1 VCLVY
6 TTKSIPTFS
15 ILLSLLSRPCVS
27 SVAKLSVFGVDRCL
41 SASVSMVEDG
51 STLAMAFNRSST
63 VIYTKQYTLASEH
76 ICTCSSWVMQNPII
90 SCQVLSFWYGLTQ
103 VVLEKRPLNGCS
115 VVVIMDYT
123 TFQTKKRQ
131 VLQLRQSHYTQSCQ
145 KLQSTKYSYIHHQ
158 S

>member
-1 VCLVY
+1 MCVAVNGETHIVQCHELMLIINCQDIMLMVFKVCLVY

-90 SCQVLSFWYGLTQ
+90 SCQVLTGFIFLVRAYS
-103 VVLEKRPLNGCS
+103 GCPGKEA
-115 VVVIMDYT
+115 VKWV
-123 TFQTKKRQ
+123 
-131 VLQLRQSHYTQSCQ
+131 
-145 KLQSTKYSYIHHQ
+145 
-158 S
+158 